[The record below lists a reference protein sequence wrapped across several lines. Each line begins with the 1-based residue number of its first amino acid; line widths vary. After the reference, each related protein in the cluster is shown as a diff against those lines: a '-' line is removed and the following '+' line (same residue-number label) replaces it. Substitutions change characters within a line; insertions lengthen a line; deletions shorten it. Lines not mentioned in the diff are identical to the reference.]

1 MPFRSI
7 LLDGTDVGT
16 TADELE
22 EPDFFTDLRLDQ
34 VVASITAGRQAYDL
48 TPFFRTPLRDVE
60 AITYRHEVFRDLEDA
75 ALLGTI
81 QSFAQNMRAM
91 RDRLGIAAKVHY
103 RYQRERWFLDAAGIY
118 CDAVSRLTDQLSLA
132 EPRSRGFLALRDYL
146 TTYTASGDFTVLL
159 ADTRKLKADLDAIT
173 YRLQIQGTR
182 IRVSRDESEPDY
194 SADVA
199 RTFEK
204 FKRGAPKEYRFDFPS
219 SGMNHVEAAI
229 LDRVALLYPDIF
241 GALDQYCDRH
251 RGYLNETI
259 GRFDREVQFYVA
271 YLERIERFRAAGLAF
286 CYPEVADRSKEIR
299 GRGVFDLAL
308 AEVLVHDNA
317 PVVTNDFYLQDPE
330 RVLVVSG
337 PNQGGK
343 TTFARTVGQ
352 LHHLARIGC
361 LVPGSEATLFL
372 VDRIFS
378 HFEREEDLQNLRGK
392 LEDDLLRIH
401 WILERATPDSLL
413 VMNESFGSTALRD
426 ALYLSEEVMRAII
439 QRDLIC
445 VSVTF
450 LDELASLGETTVSM
464 VSTVDPEDPARRT
477 FKVVRRPA
485 DGLAYAAAIAE
496 KYRLTY
502 RSVKE
507 RISP

>member
-1 MPFRSI
+1 LPFRSI
-7 LLDGTDVGT
+7 LLDGTDIGT
-16 TADELE
+16 TADERE
-22 EPDFFTDLRLDQ
+22 APDYFTDLRLDQ

-48 TPFFRTPLRDVE
+48 TPFFRTPLKDLE
-60 AITYRHEVFRDLEDA
+60 AIAYRHEVFRDLEDA
-75 ALLGTI
+75 ALRGTI
-81 QSFAQNMRAM
+81 ESFARNMRAM
-91 RDRLGIAAKVHY
+91 RDRLGIAAKLRY
-103 RYQRERWFLDAAGIY
+103 RYQKERWFLDAAAIY
-118 CDAVSRLTDQLSLA
+118 CDAVSRLTHELSLA

-146 TTYTASGDFTVLL
+146 TTYIASGDFTALL

-173 YRLQIQGTR
+173 YRLQIQGSR
-182 IRVSRDESEPDY
+182 IRVSRHESEPDY
-194 SADVA
+194 GADVA

-204 FKRGAPKEYRFDFPS
+204 FKRGAPKEYSFDDPS

-241 GALDQYCDRH
+241 GALEQCCHRH
-251 RGYLNETI
+251 LGYLDETI

-271 YLERIERFRAAGLAF
+271 YVERIERFRPAGLAF
-286 CYPEVADRSKEIR
+286 CYPEVVDRSKEIHA
-299 GRGVFDLAL
+299 RGVFDLAL

-317 PVVTNDFYLQDPE
+317 PVVTNDFFLQDPE
-330 RVLVVSG
+330 RILVVSG

-352 LHHLARIGC
+352 LHHLASIGC
-361 LVPGSEATLFL
+361 PVPGSEATLFL

-378 HFEREEDLQNLRGK
+378 HFEREEDLQNQHGK

-401 WILERATPDSLL
+401 WILGRATPDSLL

-426 ALYLSEEVMRAII
+426 ALYLSEEVMRAVIE
-439 QRDLIC
+439 RDLIC

-502 RSVKE
+502 RGVKE

>member
-22 EPDFFTDLRLDQ
+22 APDYFADLRLDQ

-48 TPFFRTPLRDVE
+48 TPFFRTPLKNVE

-75 ALLGTI
+75 ALLGAI

-91 RDRLGIAAKVHY
+91 RDRLSVAAKLRY
-103 RYQRERWFLDAAGIY
+103 RYQKERWFLDAAGIY
-118 CDAVSRLTDQLSLA
+118 GDAVSRLAVELSRS
-132 EPRSRGFLALRDYL
+132 EPRSRGFLALCDYVA
-146 TTYTASGDFTVLL
+146 TYVGSGDFVTLV

-173 YRLQIQGTR
+173 YRLQIQGSR

-204 FKRGAPKEYRFDFPS
+204 FKRGAPKEYSFDFPS

-229 LDRVALLYPDIF
+229 LDRVALLYRDIF

-251 RGYLNETI
+251 LGYLDETI

-271 YLERIERFRAAGLAF
+271 YLERIERFKPAGLAF
-286 CYPEVADRSKEIR
+286 CYPEVADRSKEIHAR
-299 GRGVFDLAL
+299 EVFDLAL

-317 PVVTNDFYLQDPE
+317 PVVTNDFFLQDPE
-330 RVLVVSG
+330 RILVVSG

-352 LHHLARIGC
+352 LHHLASIGC
-361 LVPGSEATLFL
+361 PVPGSEATLFL

-378 HFEREEDLQNLRGK
+378 HFEREEDLQNQHGK
-392 LEDDLLRIH
+392 LEDDLIRIH
-401 WILERATPDSLL
+401 GILERATPDSLL
-413 VMNESFGSTALRD
+413 VMNESFGSTTLRD
-426 ALYLSEEVMRAII
+426 ALYLSEEVMRAVI

-450 LDELASLGETTVSM
+450 LDELAALGETTVSM

>member
-7 LLDGTDVGT
+7 LFDGSDVGP
-16 TADELE
+16 AANELE
-22 EPDFFTDLRLDQ
+22 EPDFFADLRLDQ
-34 VVASITAGRQAYDL
+34 VVASIIAGRQAYDL
-48 TPFFRTPLRDVE
+48 APFFRAPLKDTE
-60 AITYRHEVFRDLEDA
+60 AIEYRHGVFRDLEDA
-75 ALLGTI
+75 ALLAAV
-81 QSFAQNMRAM
+81 QAFAQNMRAM
-91 RDRLGIAAKVHY
+91 RDRLDTAGKAQY

-118 CDAVSRLTDQLSLA
+118 CDAVSRLHSELSSA

-146 TTYTASGDFTVLL
+146 AAHVVSGDFSVLL
-159 ADTRKLKADLDAIT
+159 ADTRKLRADLDSIT
-173 YRLQIQGTR
+173 YRLQIQGNR
-182 IRVSRDESEPDY
+182 IRVSRHQSEPDY

-199 RTFEK
+199 HTFEK
-204 FKRGAPKEYRFDFPS
+204 FKRGAPKEYHFDFHA

-251 RGYLNETI
+251 REYLDETI

-271 YLERIERFRAAGLAF
+271 YLEHIARFSPAGLAF
-286 CYPEVADRSKEIR
+286 CYPDVVDRSKEIHGNR
-299 GRGVFDLAL
+299 VFDLAL
-308 AEVLVHDNA
+308 AEVLVHDSV
-317 PVVTNDFYLQDPE
+317 PVVTNDFFLQDPE
-330 RVLVVSG
+330 RILVVSG

-343 TTFARTVGQ
+343 TTFARTIGQ

-361 LVPGSEATLFL
+361 LVPGSDATLFL

-401 WILERATPDSLL
+401 AILERATPDSLL
-413 VMNESFGSTALRD
+413 IMNESFGSTALRD
-426 ALYLSEEVMRAII
+426 ALYLSEEVLRAII
-439 QRDLIC
+439 GRDLIC

-464 VSTVDPEDPARRT
+464 VSTVDPADPARRT

-502 RSVKE
+502 GSVKA

>member
-1 MPFRSI
+1 
-7 LLDGTDVGT
+7 
-16 TADELE
+16 
-22 EPDFFTDLRLDQ
+22 
-34 VVASITAGRQAYDL
+34 
-48 TPFFRTPLRDVE
+48 
-60 AITYRHEVFRDLEDA
+60 
-75 ALLGTI
+75 
-81 QSFAQNMRAM
+81 
-91 RDRLGIAAKVHY
+91 
-103 RYQRERWFLDAAGIY
+103 
-118 CDAVSRLTDQLSLA
+118 
-132 EPRSRGFLALRDYL
+132 
-146 TTYTASGDFTVLL
+146 
-159 ADTRKLKADLDAIT
+159 
-173 YRLQIQGTR
+173 
-182 IRVSRDESEPDY
+182 
-194 SADVA
+194 
-199 RTFEK
+199 
-204 FKRGAPKEYRFDFPS
+204 
-219 SGMNHVEAAI
+219 
-229 LDRVALLYPDIF
+229 LYPDVF

-251 RGYLNETI
+251 RGYLDETTS
-259 GRFDREVQFYVA
+259 RFDREVQFYVA
-271 YLERIERFRAAGLAF
+271 YLERIERFKAAGLAF
-286 CYPEVADRSKEIR
+286 CYPEVVDRSKEIH
-299 GRGVFDLAL
+299 GREVFDLAL
-308 AEVLVHDNA
+308 AEVLAHDNA
-317 PVVTNDFYLQDPE
+317 PLVTNDFYLLDPE
-330 RVLVVSG
+330 RILVVSG

-352 LHHLARIGC
+352 LHHLASIGC
-361 LVPGSEATLFL
+361 PVPGSEATLFL

-426 ALYLSEEVMRAII
+426 ALYLSEEVMWAII

-502 RSVKE
+502 ASVKA